1 MLLEGLDIS
10 LANSMPRMIRLL
22 LHQCPPLLFA
32 DPVCGAQVLW
42 VQCLN
47 GSNGAHVVQAKVL
60 WSSNCRTRW
69 GRQILSLFYALGNR
83 GVDALENLVCHTQ
96 RQAQQQQA
104 DRAAVAGWRCQTA
117 HDMPSQ

>member
-22 LHQCPPLLFA
+22 LHQRPPLLLA
-32 DPVCGAQVLW
+32 DPVRGAQVLW

-60 WSSNCRTRW
+60 WSSNCRARW
-69 GRQILSLFYALGNR
+69 GRQILSLFYALGNC
-83 GVDALENLVCHTQ
+83 GVDALENLGSHT
-96 RQAQQQQA
+96 
-104 DRAAVAGWRCQTA
+104 AASAA
-117 HDMPSQ
+117 IAS